1 MKHVKPIN
9 DQLAVADNQ
18 PDAAELQQAADV
30 GFQSVLNLRSH
41 NEPGFLDN
49 EAQQAEAAGL
59 TYVNIPVKPDAISDE
74 QVDQLIQQIDEL
86 PKPALI
92 HCKSGLR
99 SGLIA
104 LLYTAIRQQME
115 VDQALNLAKQKGFD
129 FSDYPKMQQ
138 IFEQQIAAH
147 AA

>member
-18 PDAAELQQAADV
+18 PDAAELQQAAAA
-30 GFQSVLNLRSH
+30 GFQSVMNLRSQ
-41 NEPGFLDN
+41 NESGVLDD

-59 TYVNIPVKPDAISDE
+59 TYANIPVKPDAISDE
-74 QVDQLIQQIDEL
+74 QVDQLMQQIDEL
-86 PKPALI
+86 PKPVLI

-104 LLYTAIRQQME
+104 LLYTAIRQQMA
-115 VDQALNLAKQKGFD
+115 VDQALDLAKQNGFD
-129 FSDYPKMQQ
+129 FSDHPKMQQ
-138 IFEQQIAAH
+138 IFEQQVAAH